1 MSANSQK
8 PSRLPNFPDHALI
21 GDAAK
26 IPAKA
31 PTAVVSVS
39 PIIIPAP
46 DRIIDLHI
54 RVSAPVKGENLPI
67 VLLSHGQGRSNN
79 LSSLNGYAPV
89 ANFWAARGFVVIQP
103 NHLSS
108 MSLSLGPESAP
119 DAPLHYKSRATDMKR
134 ILDNMSQIEAAF
146 PQIQGRLDHRRIAIA
161 GHSMGGHTASL
172 LLGARL
178 IDPVDD
184 NELNMM
190 DSRIKAG
197 VLLAA
202 PGDGR
207 NGEGLS
213 DHARTNMPFFVNHSH
228 AEMATPTLVVVG
240 EEDGKVPYL
249 TTRGGEWHADAYTS
263 SKGPKS
269 LLTVVGG
276 GHGLGDVSGYDTA
289 EATDDES
296 PERLSMVLRLTW
308 AYLWSQL
315 YPQDP
320 AWSSAVD
327 ALSQLSHLGRIESK

>member
-1 MSANSQK
+1 MSGNTENPESVR
-8 PSRLPNFPDHALI
+8 PRLPNFPDHALI

-26 IPAKA
+26 IPVNS

-46 DRIIDLHI
+46 ERIIDLHV
-54 RVSAPVKGENLPI
+54 RVSAPVTGNNLPI
-67 VLLSHGQGRSNN
+67 VLLSHGQGMSNN

-108 MSLSLGPESAP
+108 KSLSLGPDVSP
-119 DAPLHYKSRATDMKR
+119 DAPLHYRSRVMDMKK
-134 ILDNMSQIEAAF
+134 ILDNLDVIEAAL
-146 PQIQGRLDHRRIAIA
+146 PQLKGRLDHSRIAVA
-161 GHSMGGHTASL
+161 GHSMGGHTASM

-178 IDPVDD
+178 TDPISGS
-184 NELNMM
+184 ELNLTEP
-190 DSRIKAG
+190 RIKAG

-213 DHARTNMPFFVNHSH
+213 DYAKTHMRFFLTHSH
-228 AEMATPTLVVVG
+228 AEMATPALVVIG
-240 EEDGKVPYL
+240 EEDGKQ
-249 TTRGGEWHADAYTS
+249 
-263 SKGPKS
+263 KGPKS
-269 LLTVVGG
+269 LLRVVGG

-315 YPQDP
+315 YPEDH
-320 AWSSAVD
+320 AWSAAVD
-327 ALSQLSHLGRIESK
+327 ALKQLPHLGKVESK

>member
-1 MSANSQK
+1 MPSLGMLRKFPVNS
-8 PSRLPNFPDHALI
+8 
-21 GDAAK
+21 
-26 IPAKA
+26 

-46 DRIIDLHI
+46 ERIIDLHV
-54 RVSAPVKGENLPI
+54 RVSAPVTGNNLPI
-67 VLLSHGQGRSNN
+67 VLLSHGQGMSNN

-108 MSLSLGPESAP
+108 KSLSLGPDVSP
-119 DAPLHYKSRATDMKR
+119 DAPLHYRSRVMDMKK
-134 ILDNMSQIEAAF
+134 ILDNLDVIEAAL
-146 PQIQGRLDHRRIAIA
+146 PQLKGRLDHSRIAVA
-161 GHSMGGHTASL
+161 GHSMGGHTASM

-178 IDPVDD
+178 TDPISGS
-184 NELNMM
+184 ELNLTEP
-190 DSRIKAG
+190 RIKAG

-213 DHARTNMPFFVNHSH
+213 DYAKTHMRFFLTHSH
-228 AEMATPTLVVVG
+228 AEMATPALVVIG
-240 EEDGKVPYL
+240 EEDGKVPFL
-249 TTRGGEWHADAYTS
+249 TTRGSEWHADAYNY

-269 LLTVVGG
+269 LLRVVGG

-315 YPQDP
+315 YPEDH
-320 AWSSAVD
+320 AWSAAVD
-327 ALSQLSHLGRIESK
+327 ALKQLPHLGKVESK